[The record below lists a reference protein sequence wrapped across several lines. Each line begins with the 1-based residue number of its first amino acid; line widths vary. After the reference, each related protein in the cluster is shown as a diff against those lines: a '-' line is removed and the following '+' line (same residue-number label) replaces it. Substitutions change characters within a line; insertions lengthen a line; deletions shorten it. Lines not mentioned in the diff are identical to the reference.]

1 MTHYQKARPY
11 AYYALLI
18 LTLTYILNFIDRT
31 IISILAEEIKAGLH
45 VDDASLGFLYGTA
58 FAVFFSICGIPL
70 ARLADVWSRK
80 KLIGCGV
87 FLWSLM
93 TALSGTAHS
102 FTALAIYRVG
112 VGVGEAA
119 AAPASLSML
128 ADLFNKKIRA
138 TAYGIWST
146 GVFIGSGLG
155 FAVGGATL
163 SVYRKWFPNGEAP
176 FGMQDWQLSM
186 FLVGVP
192 GLLLAALVLMLREP
206 KRGQMDDEVVEQS
219 NVRPLKL
226 FLQELA
232 AVIPPFTVYNLY
244 RLSGRQNASHAPG
257 GELRGKRS
265 VVVRNIGYGLLL
277 AAIASVCIYFLGSP
291 GQWITLAL
299 GGYAFVSWLQRVK
312 IVDFPCFVMVFKS
325 KAMRYSVLGFSLIGF
340 TSYGLGFWFA
350 PYIIRRFHSTPS
362 EVGAM
367 MGIIVFAA
375 GILSILAG
383 GYCSDLLKRLTPK
396 ARPYMGLVSML
407 ALPFYYMALQ
417 AQDLS
422 MLYTYASLGI
432 FWGMIWIPS
441 SLAMA
446 SELCPPRMR
455 ATAIAFNQLAGTLIG
470 LAMGP
475 YIMGEISVVMGNMG
489 YNEADS
495 LQMAML
501 LGLTVSAPLAVF
513 MLVKASWY
521 VEEEENT
528 VPKRAADAGEMP
540 LADLTSL
547 ARELPC

>member
-1 MTHYQKARPY
+1 MLQSKARLY

-31 IISILAEEIKAGLH
+31 IISILAEEIKAGLG
-45 VDDASLGFLYGTA
+45 VDDANLGFLYGTA

-93 TALSGTAHS
+93 TALSGTAHT
-102 FTALAIYRVG
+102 FAELAIYRVG

-119 AAPASLSML
+119 AAPASLSMI
-128 ADLFNKKIRA
+128 ADLFQKKIRA
-138 TAYGIWST
+138 TAYAIWST

-163 SVYRKWFPNGEAP
+163 AVYHKWFPSGDAP
-176 FGMQDWQLSM
+176 FGIQDWQLSM
-186 FLVGVP
+186 FLVGAP
-192 GLLLAALVLMLREP
+192 GLFIAFLVFLLREP
-206 KRGQMDDEVVEQS
+206 KRGQMDDEVVV
-219 NVRPLKL
+219 NRDVKPLRL
-226 FLQELA
+226 FAQELA
-232 AVIPPFTVYNLY
+232 SVIPPFTIFSLM
-244 RLSGRQNASHAPG
+244 RIGGRPM
-257 GELRGKRS
+257 
-265 VVVRNIGYGLLL
+265 VVIRNIGYGALLAVL
-277 AAIASVCIYFLGSP
+277 AAICIYFLGSP
-291 GQWITLAL
+291 GQWLTLAI

-312 IVDFPCFVMVFKS
+312 IVDYPCFVMVFRS

-350 PYIIRRFHSTPS
+350 PYVIRRFQATPD

-383 GYCSDLLKRLTPK
+383 GYFSDMLKRLTPR
-396 ARPYMGLVSML
+396 ARPYMGLISMM
-407 ALPFYYMALQ
+407 ALPFYYFALKTNSQ
-417 AQDLS
+417 SL
-422 MLYTYASLGI
+422 LYTYAFVGI

-475 YIMGEISVVMGNMG
+475 YIMGEISVGLGKMG
-489 YNEADS
+489 YSSADS
-495 LQMAML
+495 LQNAML
-501 LGLTVSAPLAVF
+501 LGIAISAPLALW
-513 MLVKASWY
+513 MLVKSSWH
-521 VEEEENT
+521 VEEEEKT
-528 VPKRAADAGEMP
+528 VPERAADAGEMP
-540 LADLTSL
+540 LTS
-547 ARELPC
+547 ATIAG